1 MKQRNILKGK
11 PLNFNVGI
19 QKWYVKELL
28 KLVDDLTQEV
38 YKEIKPLYKEYKEQ
52 ITFTEDASISSQTRI
67 KLNSLRDMFEKK
79 FKDRG
84 KTYAERMVRKTNR
97 NANKTFWSMMNDM
110 LKSQDEVKKAGGFL
124 MKGSLITPEK
134 EEVIKALVYEN
145 TSLITNI
152 QTHYFEQKKFLLQIN
167 SLKFTFQT
175 VLLNLYVSYVTFVK
189 LSSLKFTYEEYQVQ
203 SDVKL
208 ISPYT
213 ICAIYYCSRLI

>member
-1 MKQRNILKGK
+1 
-11 PLNFNVGI
+11 
-19 QKWYVKELL
+19 
-28 KLVDDLTQEV
+28 
-38 YKEIKPLYKEYKEQ
+38 
-52 ITFTEDASISSQTRI
+52 
-67 KLNSLRDMFEKK
+67 MFEKK